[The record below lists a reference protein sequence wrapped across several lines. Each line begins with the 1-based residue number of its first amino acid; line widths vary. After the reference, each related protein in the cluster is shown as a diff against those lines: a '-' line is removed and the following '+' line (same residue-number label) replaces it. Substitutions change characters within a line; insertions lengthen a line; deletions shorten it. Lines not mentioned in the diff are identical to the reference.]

1 MEFSL
6 LAGFAAPS
14 LVGNTIVLKSASATT
29 QRGIEIE
36 KCFKDWNTRLSFS
49 NLNRRLKYCRNT
61 YDSADLNA
69 VTFTVVQLQLR

>member
-14 LVGNTIVLKSASATT
+14 LVGNTIVLKPAVLLNVES
-29 QRGIEIE
+29 
-36 KCFKDWNTRLSFS
+36 KLKNVLKDWNTRLSFS

-69 VTFTVVQLQLR
+69 VRFTVVQLQLR

>member
-14 LVGNTIVLKSASATT
+14 LVGNTIVLKPASATT

-36 KCFKDWNTRLSFS
+36 KCFNKIGTPDGVFQTLIG
-49 NLNRRLKYCRNT
+49 
-61 YDSADLNA
+61 DSSIAEKLMIQQIS
-69 VTFTVVQLQLR
+69 TL

>member
-14 LVGNTIVLKSASATT
+14 MVGNTIVLKPAGAT

-36 KCFKDWNTRLSFS
+36 KCFNKIGTPD
-49 NLNRRLKYCRNT
+49 
-61 YDSADLNA
+61 
-69 VTFTVVQLQLR
+69 

>member
-14 LVGNTIVLKSASATT
+14 LVGNTIVLKPASATT

-36 KCFKDWNTRLSFS
+36 KWFNKIGTPD
-49 NLNRRLKYCRNT
+49 
-61 YDSADLNA
+61 
-69 VTFTVVQLQLR
+69 